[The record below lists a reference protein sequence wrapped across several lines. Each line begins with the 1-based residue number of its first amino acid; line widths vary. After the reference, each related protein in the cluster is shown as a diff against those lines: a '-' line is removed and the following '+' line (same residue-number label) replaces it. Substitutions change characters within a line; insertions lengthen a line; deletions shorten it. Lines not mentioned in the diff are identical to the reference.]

1 MPSSTSVWNIISIG
15 GKTMRQAVD
24 EWWAGNSSSGSSGGG
39 GGGGG
44 SSSNNSSGSMRSGRG
59 SGAVAGAFTT
69 DCVWHG
75 TGKEVFCNPVCQ
87 GFPYY

>member
-24 EWWAGNSSSGSSGGG
+24 EWWAGSSSSGG
-39 GGGGG
+39 
-44 SSSNNSSGSMRSGRG
+44 GSMRSGRG
-59 SGAVAGAFTT
+59 SDVADGAFTT
-69 DCVWHG
+69 DCIWNS
-75 TGKEVFCNPVCQ
+75 TGKDVFCNPVCQ